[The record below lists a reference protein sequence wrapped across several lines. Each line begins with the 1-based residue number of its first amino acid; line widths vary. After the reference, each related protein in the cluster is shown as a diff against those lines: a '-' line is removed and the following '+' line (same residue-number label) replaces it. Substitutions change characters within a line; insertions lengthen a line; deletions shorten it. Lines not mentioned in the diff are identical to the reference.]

1 MSEGGLRG
9 KIRDDYV
16 TDGRDTF
23 FGRLILYGLFVARKK
38 LQWYGEQEGARE
50 VLINI

>member
-1 MSEGGLRG
+1 M
-9 KIRDDYV
+9 

-38 LQWYGEQEGARE
+38 LLWYGEQEGTRE
-50 VLINI
+50 DILINI